1 MLIFAG
7 MSTVLQ
13 VNDVT
18 KRYGPHIVLD
28 RARVSFAAGKKVG
41 VIGRNGA
48 GKSTLVRI
56 IVGAEEPDGGSIVR
70 HPSLRLG
77 YLEQYA
83 PFDEQETAM
92 TFLTRYAG
100 VESWRAAKAASR
112 FELTADLLARRIA
125 ELSEGYRMR
134 VRLTGM
140 LLREP
145 DFLVL
150 DEPTNYLDLRTQMLL
165 EEFLR
170 TFRGGFLVVSHDR
183 EFLKNTCAETLE
195 VDRGRLFLYPQG
207 IEEFLA
213 YKEKRAEE
221 IERENRKIDAR
232 KRHLQTFVDRFRY
245 KASKASQAQSK
256 LKQIARLTRI
266 EIDHPIRSARI
277 RIPAPKIKKGIAVRC
292 EGLSIGYPDKTVA
305 EGVTFDIE
313 RGRHVAILGDNG
325 QGKTTFLK
333 TLAGDIPALAGS
345 YRWGPDLRISYYGAS
360 VLGRLDP
367 HDKVG
372 SYLARQAAPGVTTE
386 EVFEMA
392 GNFLF
397 GEDELDKTIGTLSGG
412 ERSRLCLA
420 GLLLTGS
427 TVFLLDEPTNHLDF
441 ETVEALGTALG
452 EYPGTILFVSH
463 NRTFVNLI
471 ATAIAEVGDGR
482 VRSFSGTYEEYVW
495 ALGQEIARAQPKK
508 VEDAPATK
516 PPEKEESRPRREI
529 HEEIKEQKR
538 KMKKLEER
546 VAEHESERESVL
558 AKMALNPTVF
568 SPSLNKRLHELAE
581 LIAADEEEWFR
592 VRQAIE
598 WLEKE

>member
-1 MLIFAG
+1 
-7 MSTVLQ
+7 MSTVIQ

-18 KRYGPHIVLD
+18 KRYGPRAVLD
-28 RARVSFAAGKKVG
+28 RARVSFAPGKKVG

-56 IVGAEEPDGGSIVR
+56 IVGDEEPDEGGVMR

-77 YLEQYA
+77 YLEQHA
-83 PFDEQETAM
+83 PYRDDETAM
-92 TFLTRYAG
+92 AFLRRYAG
-100 VESWRAAKAASR
+100 KEEWQCAKAASR
-112 FELTADLLARRIA
+112 FEMKGEVLAKRIG

-165 EEFLR
+165 EGFLR

-183 EFLKNTCAETLE
+183 EFLKNTCEQTLE
-195 VDRGRLFLYPQG
+195 VEHGKLFLFPQG
-207 IEEFLA
+207 IEAYLD

-232 KRHLQTFVDRFRY
+232 KRHLQAFVDRFRY

-256 LKQIARLTRI
+256 LKQIARLARI
-266 EIDHPIRSARI
+266 EIEHPIATAEI

-292 EGLSIGYPDKTVA
+292 EGLAIGYPGRTVA
-305 EGVTFDIE
+305 EGIALELE
-313 RGRHVAILGDNG
+313 RGRHYAVLGDNG
-325 QGKTTFLK
+325 QGKTTFLE
-333 TLAGDIPALAGS
+333 TLAGILPPVAGTF
-345 YRWGPDLRISYYGAS
+345 RWGGDLKVAYYGEHVFAQ
-360 VLGRLDP
+360 LDP
-367 HDKVG
+367 KDKIG
-372 SYLARQAAPGVTTE
+372 AYLMRHAEPGVTLE
-386 EVFEMA
+386 DIFEMA

-397 GEDELDKTIGTLSGG
+397 DRDDFPKLVSTLSGG
-412 ERSRLCLA
+412 ERARLCLA
-420 GLLLTGS
+420 ALLLTGS

-441 ETVEALGTALG
+441 ETVEALGFALR
-452 EYPGTILFVSH
+452 EYPGTIMFVSH

-471 ATAIAEVGDGR
+471 ATAILEVGDGR
-482 VRSFSGTYEEYVW
+482 VRGFSGTYEEYVW
-495 ALGQEIARAQPKK
+495 TLEKEVETAQPK
-508 VEDAPATK
+508 AA
-516 PPEKEESRPRREI
+516 PEKKEKSEKRKEMAEESKTKREV
-529 HEEIKEQKR
+529 HEEVREQK
-538 KMKKLEER
+538 KKLKKLEER
-546 VAEHESERESVL
+546 VAELEDERKSVL
-558 AKMALNPTVF
+558 ARMAVNPTVY
-568 SPSLNKRLHELAE
+568 SPTLAKRLHELGE
-581 LIAADEEEWFR
+581 LIATDEEEWFR

>member
-1 MLIFAG
+1 

-18 KRYGPHIVLD
+18 KRYGPLAVLD
-28 RARVSFAAGKKVG
+28 RARVSFAPDKKVG

-56 IVGAEEPDGGSIVR
+56 IVGDEEPDEGDVMR

-77 YLEQYA
+77 YLEQHA
-83 PFDEQETAM
+83 PYREDETAM
-92 TFLTRYAG
+92 AFLRRYA
-100 VESWRAAKAASR
+100 EKEEWQCAKAASR
-112 FELTADLLARRIA
+112 FEMRPEMLEKRVG

-140 LLREP
+140 LLKEP
-145 DFLVL
+145 NFLVL

-183 EFLKNTCAETLE
+183 EFLKNTCEETLE

-207 IEEFLA
+207 IEEYLA
-213 YKEKRAEE
+213 YKEQRAEE

-232 KRHLQTFVDRFRY
+232 KRHLQTFVDRFRF

-256 LKQIARLTRI
+256 LKQIAKLTRI
-266 EIDHPIRSARI
+266 EIEHPIAAARI
-277 RIPAPKIKKGIAVRC
+277 RIPAPKIKKGIAVKC
-292 EGLSIGYPDKTVA
+292 SALSIGYPGRTVA
-305 EGVTFDIE
+305 EGVTLDLE
-313 RGRHVAILGDNG
+313 RGRHYAVLGDNG

-333 TLAGDIPALAGS
+333 TLAGIIPPVAGE
-345 YRWGPDLRISYYGAS
+345 YRWGADLKVAYYGEHVFRS
-360 VLGRLDP
+360 LDA
-367 HDKVG
+367 HDKIG
-372 SYLARQAAPGVTTE
+372 AYLLRHAAPGVTTE
-386 EVFEMA
+386 EVFQMA

-397 GEDELDKTIGTLSGG
+397 SQDDFPTLIGTLSGG

-441 ETVEALGTALG
+441 ETVEALGLALR

-471 ATAIAEVGDGR
+471 ATAIVEVGEGR
-482 VRSFSGTYEEYVW
+482 VRGFAGTYEEYVW
-495 ALGQEIARAQPKK
+495 ALSEEVARVQP
-508 VEDAPATK
+508 AG
-516 PPEKEESRPRREI
+516 EKREKRKEKSEKTEEARPKREV
-529 HEEIKEQKR
+529 HEELKEQK
-538 KMKKLEER
+538 KKLKKIEAR
-546 VAEHESERESVL
+546 VAEYEDEKTSVL
-558 AKMALNPTVF
+558 ARMALNPTVF
-568 SPSLNKRLHELAE
+568 SPTLSKRLHELGE

>member
-1 MLIFAG
+1 
-7 MSTVLQ
+7 MSTILQ

-18 KRYGPHIVLD
+18 KRYGPHTVLD
-28 RARVSFAAGKKVG
+28 RARVSFADGQKVG

-56 IVGAEEPDGGSIVR
+56 IVGAEEADAGTVVR
-70 HPSLRLG
+70 HSSLRLG
-77 YLEQYA
+77 YLEQHA
-83 PFDEQETAM
+83 PFREDETAM
-92 TFLTRYAG
+92 SFLARYADA
-100 VESWRAAKAASR
+100 EEWRCAKAASR
-112 FELTADLLARRIA
+112 FEMDAALLGRRIA

-145 DFLVL
+145 NFLVL

-213 YKEKRAEE
+213 YKEQRAEE

-232 KRHLQTFVDRFRY
+232 KRHLQSFVDRFRY

-266 EIDHPIRSARI
+266 EIEHPIRAARI

-292 EGLSIGYPDKTVA
+292 EGLGIGYPDRAVA
-305 EGVTFDIE
+305 DGITLDVE

-333 TLAGDIPALAGS
+333 TLAGMIPATAGS
-345 YRWGPDLRISYYGAS
+345 FRWGPDLKVAYYGES
-360 VLGRLDP
+360 VLFRLDP

-372 SYLARQAAPGVTTE
+372 AYLARQAAPGVTTE
-386 EVFEMA
+386 EVLSMA

-397 GEDELDKTIGTLSGG
+397 GENEVDKALGTLSGG

-420 GLLLTGS
+420 GLLLSGS

-441 ETVEALGTALG
+441 ETVEALGAALG

-471 ATAIAEVGDGR
+471 ATAIVEVGGGR
-482 VRSFSGTYEEYVW
+482 VRGFSGTYEEYVW
-495 ALGQEIARAQPKK
+495 ALGQEIARIAPKK
-508 VEDAPATK
+508 AEEEPKKDEA
-516 PPEKEESRPRREI
+516 KEAEARSRREI
-529 HEEIKEQKR
+529 HEELKEQKR
-538 KMKKLEER
+538 KMKKIEER
-546 VAEHESERESVL
+546 VAAYEDEREAVL

-568 SPSLNKRLHELAE
+568 SPSLNKRLHELGE